1 MILLK
6 DSSVSDIDQ
15 TIQEIN
21 HYEDLLRSGDL
32 SRKDREEVK
41 DLLKSLKKSV
51 AGFISEPEQFPKKD
65 NDVSRA
71 STELLKDPF
80 RFVVYRADPRGK
92 ETYLAGSG
100 KYTNDI
106 KSAKLFTVQEA
117 DTISRRMAKNSINGF
132 VWKYK
137 EIKKR

>member
-1 MILLK
+1 MILLV
-6 DSSVSDIDQ
+6 DSISDIDQ

-21 HYEDLLRSGDL
+21 YYEDLLRSGDL

-51 AGFISEPEQFPKKD
+51 AGFISEPEQSPEED
-65 NDVSRA
+65 NKVSRT
-71 STELLKDPF
+71 STEPQKDPF

-117 DTISRRMAKNSINGF
+117 DTISKRMKRNSSNGF

>member
-1 MILLK
+1 MILLV
-6 DSSVSDIDQ
+6 DSISDIDQ

-21 HYEDLLRSGDL
+21 YYEDLLRSGDL

-51 AGFISEPEQFPKKD
+51 AGFISEPEQSPEED
-65 NDVSRA
+65 NKVSRT
-71 STELLKDPF
+71 STELQKDPF

-137 EIKKR
+137 EVKKR